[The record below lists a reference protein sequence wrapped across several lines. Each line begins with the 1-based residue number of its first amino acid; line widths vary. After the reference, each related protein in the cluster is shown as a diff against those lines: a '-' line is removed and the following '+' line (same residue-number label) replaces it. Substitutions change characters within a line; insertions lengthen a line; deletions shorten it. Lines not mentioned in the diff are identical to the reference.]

1 MRAITYDTYG
11 SPDVLTLDDIPV
23 PEPTESQVL
32 IEVKAVG
39 LNPFDWHLY
48 RGDPYLVRMDGAW
61 RRPKRK
67 YTIGADVAGTIV
79 KVGEKVTAF
88 KPGDDVYGE
97 IGRGGCAEF
106 AATSHLNLA
115 LKPTSISFE
124 IAAAS
129 LMGSFTALQ
138 GLRNSGKL
146 VAGQTVL
153 VNGASGG
160 VGHMAVQIARA
171 LGASRVV
178 AVCSTGK
185 VGMVRSLGAD
195 DVIDYTRDDFTRRGE
210 RFDLIFDTVGTRG
223 LTAIRRALVPG
234 GTFVTV
240 GAVGGGK
247 LLGPARFMFAS
258 MIAGAFVREKV
269 AALTDTQATP
279 EDFALLSGW
288 LDVGTVR
295 PVIDRVYPL
304 ESTADA
310 MRQVEGGRVGGKVV
324 VALRHESS

>member
-11 SPDVLTLDDIPV
+11 SPDVLTVDDISV
-23 PEPTESQVL
+23 PEPTEGQVL

-48 RGDPYLVRMDGAW
+48 RGEPYLVRMDGAW
-61 RRPKRK
+61 RRPKKK
-67 YTIGADVAGTIV
+67 YTVGADVAGTVV
-79 KVGEKVTAF
+79 KVGSQVTRF

-97 IGRGGCAEF
+97 IGRGGCADF
-106 AATSHLNLA
+106 AVTSHLNLA
-115 LKPTSISFE
+115 LKPPSISFE

-146 VAGQTVL
+146 AAGQTVL

-185 VGMVRSLGAD
+185 LDMVRGLGAD
-195 DVIDYTRDDFTRRGE
+195 EVIDYTAEDFTRRGE

-223 LTAIRRALVPG
+223 LRAIRRALVPG

-240 GAVGGGK
+240 GSISRGK
-247 LLGPARFMFAS
+247 LLGPARFMFGTL
-258 MIAGAFVREKV
+258 IAGAFVREKV

-288 LDVGTVR
+288 LDAGTVR
-295 PVIDRVYPL
+295 PVIESVFPL

-310 MRQVEGGRVGGKVV
+310 MRQVEGGRVAGKVV
-324 VALRHESS
+324 VAI